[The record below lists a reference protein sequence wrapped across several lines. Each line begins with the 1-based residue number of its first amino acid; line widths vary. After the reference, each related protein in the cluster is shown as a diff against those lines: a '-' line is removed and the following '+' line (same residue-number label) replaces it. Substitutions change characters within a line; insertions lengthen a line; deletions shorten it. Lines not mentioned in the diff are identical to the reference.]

1 MRLLTE
7 IGTVMLA
14 SREQQFGVEVD
25 NDQRLDRRVAVKRY
39 GPLVLEGLP
48 AAERVI
54 GTWAQVRTRCEDFF
68 AQFGI
73 GAEV

>member
-1 MRLLTE
+1 VVLLY
-7 IGTVMLA
+7 
-14 SREQQFGVEVD
+14 
-25 NDQRLDRRVAVKRY
+25 RRVAVKRY

-48 AAERVI
+48 PAERIV
-54 GTWAQVRTRCEDFF
+54 GPWAQVRTRCEDFF